1 MNDLKIGIVGLGIVG
16 NAIHQFCQKHKL
28 FVSVYDKFKQ
38 INSLSDCLKS
48 EILFLCLPTSFN
60 SEISSFDLH
69 SLNEVCQQLSDS
81 SYSGIVI
88 VKSTVEPGTCEILA
102 KQYQLSII
110 HNPEFLSSSSA
121 IQDFEQQKH
130 IVLGLT
136 ININQPQKQI
146 ITNFYQQLFNTSN
159 ISVCNSIE
167 SESMKLFCNN
177 FYAVKIQF
185 FNELYL
191 LCQKINCDFE
201 TVKNLMLKNN
211 WINPMHTQVPGSDGQ
226 LSYGGLCFP
235 KDTQALLSLMKR
247 NNTPNLVLESCI
259 NERDIFRSK

>member
-1 MNDLKIGIVGLGIVG
+1 MNELKISIIGLGIVG
-16 NAIHQFCQKHKL
+16 NAIHQFFQKHKL
-28 FVSVYDKFKQ
+28 FVTIYDKFKE

-48 EILFLCLPTSFN
+48 DILFLCLPTPFN
-60 SEISSFDLH
+60 SENSSFDH
-69 SLNEVCQQLSDS
+69 QALNEVCQQLSDS
-81 SYSGIVI
+81 KYLGLVI
-88 VKSTVEPGTCEILA
+88 IKSTIEPGICEILA
-102 KQYQLSII
+102 KKYQLSII

-121 IQDFEQQKH
+121 VKDFEQQKH

-136 ININQPQKQI
+136 NNINQKQQNI
-146 ITNFYQQLFNTSN
+146 ITQFYQQLFPESN

-191 LCQKINCDFE
+191 LCQKINCNFE
-201 TVKNLMLKNN
+201 TIKSLMLKNN

-226 LSYGGLCFP
+226 LSYGGVCFP

-247 NNTPNLVLESCI
+247 NNSPNLILESCI
-259 NERDIFRSK
+259 NERNIIRRD

>member
-1 MNDLKIGIVGLGIVG
+1 MNELNISIIGLGIVG
-16 NAIHQFCQKHKL
+16 NAIHQFFQKHKL
-28 FVSVYDKFKQ
+28 FVTIYDKFKQ

-48 EILFLCLPTSFN
+48 DILFLCLPTPFN
-60 SEISSFDLH
+60 SQISSFDLQ

-81 SYSGIVI
+81 NYSGLVI
-88 VKSTVEPGTCEILA
+88 IKSTVEPGTCKILA

-121 IQDFEQQKH
+121 VQDFEQQNH
-130 IVLGLT
+130 IVLGLSA
-136 ININQPQKQI
+136 NISEQQQQV
-146 ITNFYQQLFNTSN
+146 ITQFYQQLFPKGN
-159 ISVCNSIE
+159 ISICQAIE

-191 LCQKINCDFE
+191 LCQRINCDFE
-201 TVKNLMLKNN
+201 TVKNLMLQNN

-235 KDTQALLSLMKR
+235 KDTQALLSFMKK
-247 NNTPNLVLESCI
+247 NNSPNLILESCI
-259 NERDIFRSK
+259 NERDIIRNK